1 MWRGCR
7 WGEAGDGKEDTEVD
21 CSAAPGGQSTGLGI
35 TRAGLSTKRCRK
47 LATWTVCLVIIYCHP
62 NHPGDLHGEV
72 LELLHC
78 STRANWWSAD
88 TQLSGWN
95 HFHGRRPD
103 PGPGGTTVELPI
115 VRTHLAS
122 FLNRNNEPQN

>member
-1 MWRGCR
+1 MHLVHGR
-7 WGEAGDGKEDTEVD
+7 EAIVVVGDG
-21 CSAAPGGQSTGLGI
+21 GLIG
-35 TRAGLSTKRCRK
+35 
-47 LATWTVCLVIIYCHP
+47 VE
-62 NHPGDLHGEV
+62 LHGEV